1 MVDSRRTICKLF
13 RRRRWVTKLNHE
25 YSLPPETVTETT
37 EKIIQIKER
46 LKTARSRQ
54 KSYADKRRKPLEFKV
69 GDRVLLKVSPW
80 KGVVRFGKKGK
91 LAPRYVGPF
100 EIVECVG
107 PVAYRLKL
115 PQELSCIHD
124 MFHVSNLKKCLAESE
139 VQVPLEEIEIDEN
152 LHFVE
157 EPIEIVER
165 DVKKLKRRRI
175 PLVKFRWNS
184 QQGAEV
190 YFGRKK
196 IQFRQVPASFRP
208 PLVCSRQLNL
218 GQSSLRGS
226 AVGLRKFRCG
236 FFFIDRRAIPDA
248 MVWRHLNAA
257 IDDPRPAA
265 SSFNMAGVRRL
276 SAHVIK
282 LRDMPEDALVLF
294 GLSRFRRVVSMIR
307 CFEVPMEMWTGAE
320 VQEKPHL
327 NVRPTLQRLP
337 FYCTPPA
344 VTEAVISDPTLE
356 DLAVGT
362 PSFKIVVKA
371 EASQKS
377 ALAQSS
383 GSTTRP
389 SLFVGDDNES
399 DDDDSCVEI
408 PLVTPLRS
416 ANVIPSSGNQGGS
429 FVAPTAEGSNTR
441 ADRDRPPDLLPH
453 LGMFLV
459 MLFIRT
465 SSLFS
470 AGPYYATYPEGGVAR
485 NCEFTQEEWDA
496 LYRPTFKVLTK
507 EVFKDPTVCKTIVDQ
522 FPTPGEMVRVESLS
536 NDQLTA
542 KMSVL
547 HCMMMSHGGELLARY
562 RRLNQSHHEYVL
574 STDSRLKGYEEKSK
588 AKGKER
594 KKNIKSLTKSLDNLH
609 TEVARLFVA
618 LNQATILEAERDE
631 EILRLKTTALEFS
644 SFFRGKF
651 QCLVRKFLASDE
663 FNRDRLA
670 EASPHVAQTDYAFL
684 NKISEHAAEPLSV
697 ILQLEPEKLVRPTN
711 VPTPR
716 DARVSPLVAKES
728 TVTPA
733 SKSLELSANVDLTTF
748 FVASEHNEEMVT
760 TEVDGSDPKM
770 TDDTIT
776 AMSEHA
782 FVQGM
787 SIILDDAVE
796 LAGVGSR
803 HVSSSPNDVVVALS
817 AGEKGEGRVV
827 CRRTLVA
834 PNLGQT
840 ECRCVAVH
848 PTDPELLVFL
858 PSLPGICSHHDV
870 VVHRSLLLGRR

>member
-1 MVDSRRTICKLF
+1 
-13 RRRRWVTKLNHE
+13 
-25 YSLPPETVTETT
+25 
-37 EKIIQIKER
+37 
-46 LKTARSRQ
+46 
-54 KSYADKRRKPLEFKV
+54 
-69 GDRVLLKVSPW
+69 
-80 KGVVRFGKKGK
+80 
-91 LAPRYVGPF
+91 
-100 EIVECVG
+100 
-107 PVAYRLKL
+107 
-115 PQELSCIHD
+115 
-124 MFHVSNLKKCLAESE
+124 
-139 VQVPLEEIEIDEN
+139 
-152 LHFVE
+152 
-157 EPIEIVER
+157 
-165 DVKKLKRRRI
+165 
-175 PLVKFRWNS
+175 
-184 QQGAEV
+184 
-190 YFGRKK
+190 
-196 IQFRQVPASFRP
+196 
-208 PLVCSRQLNL
+208 
-218 GQSSLRGS
+218 
-226 AVGLRKFRCG
+226 
-236 FFFIDRRAIPDA
+236 

-496 LYRPTFKVLTK
+496 LYRPTFGVLTK
-507 EVFKDPTVCKTIVDQ
+507 EVFKDPTICKTIVDQ
-522 FPTPGEMVRVESLS
+522 FPTLGEM
-536 NDQLTA
+536 
-542 KMSVL
+542 
-547 HCMMMSHGGELLARY
+547 LLARY
-562 RRLNQSHHEYVL
+562 RGLNQSHHEYAL
-574 STDSRLKGYEEKSK
+574 STNSRLKGYEEKVANITGLELQVSALKKQVSVLNDKLSSSDSSFAKSK

-594 KKNIKSLTKSLDNLH
+594 NKNIKSLTKSLDNFH

-618 LNQATILEAERDE
+618 LNHATILEAERDE
-631 EILRLKTTALEFS
+631 EILQLKTTALEFL
-644 SFFRGKF
+644 SFFRG
-651 QCLVRKFLASDE
+651 
-663 FNRDRLA
+663 
-670 EASPHVAQTDYAFL
+670 
-684 NKISEHAAEPLSV
+684 
-697 ILQLEPEKLVRPTN
+697 
-711 VPTPR
+711 
-716 DARVSPLVAKES
+716 
-728 TVTPA
+728 
-733 SKSLELSANVDLTTF
+733 
-748 FVASEHNEEMVT
+748 
-760 TEVDGSDPKM
+760 
-770 TDDTIT
+770 
-776 AMSEHA
+776 
-782 FVQGM
+782 
-787 SIILDDAVE
+787 
-796 LAGVGSR
+796 
-803 HVSSSPNDVVVALS
+803 
-817 AGEKGEGRVV
+817 
-827 CRRTLVA
+827 
-834 PNLGQT
+834 
-840 ECRCVAVH
+840 
-848 PTDPELLVFL
+848 
-858 PSLPGICSHHDV
+858 
-870 VVHRSLLLGRR
+870 